1 MWQIYRDHFQLKV
14 GLTVK
19 DDRCIAR
26 LANIKATGESNLF
39 DEDNLIKLLNR
50 MPGAGRTKGTAIYCN
65 EAVLSQMEIKLKD
78 KSNVHYAPGK
88 GEGLAGEPIMTF
100 RGGPREKGRQNLQQR
115 GPGGITHMPKE

>member
-50 MPGAGRTKGTAIYCN
+50 MPGAGRTKVTAIYCN
-65 EAVLSQMEIKLKD
+65 ETILSQMEIKLKD

-88 GEGLAGEPIMTF
+88 GEGPRRRTHHDLP
-100 RGGPREKGRQNLQQR
+100 RGPREKGRQDLQQR
-115 GPGGITHMPKE
+115 GSGGITHMPKE